1 MNNSMQNILLQELET
16 FEGILFATSNLNVNL
31 DKAFERRF
39 PYKIHFQKPDTT
51 TREKIWAGK
60 LPNLDPSSL
69 SRLAGAF
76 ELTGGQI
83 DNIVRKYLLHNILN
97 DCSPD
102 LWQIE
107 QMCAEETLHGS
118 TSRIGF

>member
-39 PYKIHFQKPDTT
+39 PYKIHFRKPDVA
-51 TREKIWAGK
+51 TREKIWATK
-60 LPNLDPSSL
+60 LPDLEPPAVAT
-69 SRLAGAF
+69 LAQGF

-97 DCSPD
+97 DNPPD
-102 LWQIE
+102 LGQIE
-107 QMCAEETLHGS
+107 QMCTEETLHGPA
-118 TSRIGF
+118 SRIGF

>member
-1 MNNSMQNILLQELET
+1 LQELET

-39 PYKIHFQKPDTT
+39 PYKIHFRKPDVA
-51 TREKIWAGK
+51 TREKIWATK
-60 LPNLDPSSL
+60 LPDLDPQAVAT
-69 SRLAGAF
+69 LAQSF

-97 DCSPD
+97 DTTPD
-102 LWQIE
+102 LGQIE
-107 QMCAEETLHGS
+107 QMCTEESLHGAA
-118 TSRIGF
+118 SRIGF